1 MNFYCE
7 DIVNTDASGSV
18 TGLGIEWTEGRPS
31 TEWLA
36 LWLAYCGVIGAVL
49 CLIMAG
55 VRNDAGMVVLAGLSV
70 MFTVAMVMWMRNYDG
85 KHRALVFGR
94 DGSITADEG
103 LCGYTNIRGSLRYTL
118 GDIRSIEAVRMK
130 DKKPDEAD
138 SLLHGVKVIM
148 RRGNV
153 LYFAWN
159 LDEDDYFRRQYENL
173 GWRRREI
180 MMRGSVLRWL
190 VSFRVRAAAE
200 RMLRPLERRVNA
212 TVTKRHSRRHGV
224 QLRP

>member
-159 LDEDDYFRRQYENL
+159 LDEDDALMVATRLNDAADAMRLEMANGANGGGGQAQPIRESARRSPQEVV
-173 GWRRREI
+173 WD
-180 MMRGSVLRWL
+180 
-190 VSFRVRAAAE
+190 
-200 RMLRPLERRVNA
+200 
-212 TVTKRHSRRHGV
+212 
-224 QLRP
+224 